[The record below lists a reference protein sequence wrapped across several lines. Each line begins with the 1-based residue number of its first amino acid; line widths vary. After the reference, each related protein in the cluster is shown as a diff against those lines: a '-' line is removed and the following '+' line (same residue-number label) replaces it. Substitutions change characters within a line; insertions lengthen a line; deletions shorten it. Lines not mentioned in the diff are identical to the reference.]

1 MFLSLVFAHH
11 PINTFLLRQFCVQI
25 KILKSYM
32 TWFKYIY
39 FSLSFPLSICD
50 SGNPRKQTSIQ
61 SQQQIIQYVL
71 NYND

>member
-1 MFLSLVFAHH
+1 
-11 PINTFLLRQFCVQI
+11 
-25 KILKSYM
+25 M